1 MKDKIE
7 QDELDKH
14 QIRLNIEKSAREI
27 AREQLSNPTKWER
40 EHLTKTKQGG

>member
-27 AREQLSNPTKWER
+27 AREQLSRPTVWEDNI
-40 EHLTKTKQGG
+40 